1 MDTTPEL
8 RRQAIK
14 MRRAEIAAA
23 LTAAK
28 HLYVSTGAERPF
40 AERTALEAEDAA
52 LALEAL
58 RIGHEAERAKV
69 FRRMTQNA
77 SLLTQLL
84 RLLDERGLWP
94 LAVEASERADIE
106 LQALTPWRAAAT
118 TNNTEATHV

>member
-14 MRRAEIAAA
+14 LRRAEIAAA

-28 HLYVSTGAERPF
+28 HLYVSTGTERPF

-69 FRRMTQNA
+69 FRRLAQNA

-84 RLLDERGLWP
+84 RLLDERGLWA

-106 LQALTPWRAAAT
+106 LQALTPWRTAT
-118 TNNTEATHV
+118 TNTTEAAHV